1 MKKAFLATPVAL
13 AVAAVFSSAYAG
25 GDRRG
30 PDPHD
35 VDLRVDVDNHA
46 DIDLDTK
53 QSIHNDFRV
62 LGLGLALG
70 LIRFN
75 AESSAIVDTKQI
87 SGANSVTNDI
97 VDNDA
102 TLDGDAMRNAR
113 GNIGANVAAGDNNQ
127 QANDGALAAVD
138 ARFVFASAQA
148 YSVQK
153 STFNS
158 TFNFATHNNARLA
171 GNALAGASGNIG
183 ANVAAGNGNQQA
195 NLLAASVNN
204 SGTVAKASSFGLQ
217 DAGHNQTFN
226 IGLLTLFPVTTQITL
241 TGSLNGQYQGT
252 GAGSYA
258 GQASGST
265 TGQSWQ
271 MSNIY
276 PDAWAVCAPGSAGC
290 NTTDPNHP
298 TNGPRTGH
306 IDIDNQTQG
315 AVQNPLRPGIGGL
328 AFDNRG
334 NYSGTENGSLNF
346 SEAGSVSLA
355 GSFTGFVVT
364 FVPVFRPHLNNAL
377 LAGSALAGASGN
389 IGVNVAAGTNNMQ
402 RNSLAIA
409 TARGAAGG
417 ILE

>member
-1 MKKAFLATPVAL
+1 MKKTFLATPVAL

-25 GDRRG
+25 DDRRG

-35 VDLRVDVDNHA
+35 VDLRVDVDNDV
-46 DIDLDTK
+46 DIDLKTK
-53 QSIHNDFRV
+53 QSIHNHFKV

-70 LIRFN
+70 RIRFN

-87 SGANSVTNDI
+87 NGANWVENDI
-97 VDNDA
+97 VDNNA
-102 TLDGDAMRNAR
+102 TMGENAMRNAS

-138 ARFVFASAQA
+138 AEFVFASAQA

-158 TFNFATHNNARLA
+158 TFNFSTQNNARLA

-183 ANVAAGNGNQQA
+183 ANVAAGNSNQQA

-217 DAGHNQTFN
+217 DAGHNRTFN
-226 IGLLTLFPVTTQITL
+226 IGQFDLIPVFTQITL
-241 TGSLNGQYQGT
+241 FGNLNGQYQGF
-252 GAGSYA
+252 GAGNYA

-265 TGQSWQ
+265 AGSSWQ

-290 NTTDPNHP
+290 NTSNPNHP

-315 AVQNPLRPGIGGL
+315 AVQNPLRPGVGGL

-334 NYSGTENGSLNF
+334 SYAGNERGSLNF
-346 SEAGSVSLA
+346 SEAGSVNLA

-364 FVPVFRPHLNNAL
+364 YVPVFRPHLNNAL

-409 TARGAAGG
+409 AAGG
-417 ILE
+417 GI